1 MFISGPNL
9 RLILIVTCSYFTGYQ
24 VLFDLIYRFNLL
36 TYCENWFH
44 CTESI
49 TFEYL
54 LLPFWFSLIYA
65 LL

>member
-24 VLFDLIYRFNLL
+24 VLFDLIYRSN
-36 TYCENWFH
+36 CENWFH

-54 LLPFWFSLIYA
+54 LLQFWFSLIYA